1 MTYISSLSL
10 SSPARQSV
18 LQAQASLAQAQSE
31 VSSGAPADL
40 GLTLGAQTGT
50 LLSLRSQIDG
60 LNGYSSGNAVAATR
74 LSATADGLSSLLTTA
89 QTLSSSLIAASSAG
103 GDIDALSAGAQ
114 GALASLGSGLDA
126 TVAGASVFG
135 GLNTGASP
143 LGSGFPAA
151 AQAAVSKAFTSFVAA
166 NGGDASAITATQFQ
180 SFLAQ
185 DVAPIFSGSGWSGL
199 SSATDATA
207 QTAVAPGTTV
217 GTGVSANEA
226 AFRQSAEAY
235 TVLSVFTGS
244 GSPLNAS
251 AKAAA
256 GGAATTL
263 LSSGIAGLTEL
274 QARVGVAQQGVDAA
288 ASRIGATTATLTSEA
303 GTIGGVDVYALSTK
317 VTALQNQLEASY
329 ELTSRL
335 QSLSLTNYLT
345 S

>member
-10 SSPARQSV
+10 ASPMRQSV
-18 LQAQASLAQAQSE
+18 LQAQSSLAQAQVE

-60 LNGYSSGNAVAATR
+60 LNGYSAGNAAAATR
-74 LSATADGLSSLLTTA
+74 LSATANSLSSLLTTA
-89 QTLSSSLIAASSAG
+89 QTISASLIAASSAG
-103 GDIDALSAGAQ
+103 GDIDSLSAGAQ
-114 GALASLGSGLDA
+114 GALASLGSDLDT
-126 TVAGASVFG
+126 TVAGSSVFG

-143 LGSGFPAA
+143 LGSGFATA
-151 AQAAVSKAFTSFVAA
+151 AQTAVSNAFATFVAS

-185 DVAPIFSGSGWSGL
+185 DVAPMFSASGWGSL

-207 QTAVAPGTTV
+207 QTGVAPGTTV

-244 GSPLNAS
+244 DSPLNAA

-256 GGAATTL
+256 GSAASTL
-263 LSSGIAGLTEL
+263 VASGIAGLTDL
-274 QARVGVAQQGVDAA
+274 QSRVGVAQQGVSAA
-288 ASRIGATTATLTSEA
+288 NSRISAATATLTSQS
-303 GTIGGVDVYALSTK
+303 GTMDSVDVYALSTK